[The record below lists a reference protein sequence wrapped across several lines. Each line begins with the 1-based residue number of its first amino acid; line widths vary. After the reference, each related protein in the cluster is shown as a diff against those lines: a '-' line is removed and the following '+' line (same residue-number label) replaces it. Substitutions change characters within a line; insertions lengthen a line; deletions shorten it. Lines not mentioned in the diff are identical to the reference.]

1 MHLTLKFIYYGSK
14 QVYTN
19 LARPGA
25 SSHCRVILVE
35 ILDTDVLLFIYGRP
49 RIWEKKS
56 NFHEMHCV
64 FF

>member
-1 MHLTLKFIYYGSK
+1 MAQK